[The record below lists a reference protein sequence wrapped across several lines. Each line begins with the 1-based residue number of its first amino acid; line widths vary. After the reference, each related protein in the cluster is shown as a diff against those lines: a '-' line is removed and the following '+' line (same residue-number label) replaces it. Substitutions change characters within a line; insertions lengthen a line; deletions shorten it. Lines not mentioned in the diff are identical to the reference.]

1 MNMEKGK
8 ERIEQYNYDY
18 GDRLAMEN
26 YENRRLIL
34 NYEIDSSA
42 LDEVVYFILRF
53 NRDDIGIPVN
63 ERKPIIIYVNSPGG
77 IIADGYALVDA
88 IVTSVTPIYTVNL
101 GSAMSMGFIIFLAGH
116 KRYAMPHSEFLMHDG
131 SSMIFDSVAKAKDR
145 MEFETNELEQMTKK
159 FILSRTAMT
168 SAFYDEKYRVEFY
181 FLPDKAK
188 ELGVVD
194 YIVGQDCT
202 FEEIL

>member
-1 MNMEKGK
+1 MEKGK